1 MTNKSQNELI
11 NESIAVLGSSGS
23 VGRQALEVAAL
34 HGTPVKL
41 ISVRSS
47 VDCAEEQIRRFSP
60 ALCAVTDEGAARD
73 LAIRVRDTG
82 TRIIPGDE
90 GLLEAIASCGAH
102 TVVNAVLGMAG
113 LRPSLAAVTS
123 GARRLAL
130 SNKESMVIAGEIV
143 RAEADRCRCDILPVD
158 SEHCAI
164 HQCLASGAHGDVK
177 SLILTASGGPFY
189 QFTPERLRD
198 VTLEETLAHP
208 TWKMGAKITVD
219 SATLMNKGFEV
230 IEAVRL
236 FDIPAEKIKVV
247 VHRESIMH
255 SAVEYIDNMIVAQL
269 GVPDMRACVQYALT
283 YPSRIEGLTPPLD
296 LAALGRMTFGAPDP
310 DAFPLLPAAYRAV
323 SAGGA
328 TPAVL
333 NASNEIAVAAF
344 LDRRLSFCG
353 ISEAVSAVTDSLAD
367 RASTASTLEEILS
380 FDTEARERTK
390 ELIRS
395 K

>member
-1 MTNKSQNELI
+1 MNKTNELI

-34 HGTPVKL
+34 HGTPVRM

-47 VDCAEEQIRRFSP
+47 VDSAEEQIRRFSP
-60 ALCAVTDEGAARD
+60 KICSVTDEVAARE
-73 LAIRVRDTG
+73 LAIRVADTG
-82 TRIIPGDE
+82 TKIVSGEE
-90 GLLEAIASCGAH
+90 GLLDSIAGCGAH
-102 TVVNAVLGMAG
+102 TVVNSILGMAG
-113 LRPSLAAVTS
+113 LRPSLAAVSS

-143 RAEADRCRCDILPVD
+143 RREAKAHDCAILPVD

-164 HQCLASGAHGDVK
+164 HQCLGAGRHCDVK
-177 SLILTASGGPFY
+177 ALVLTASGGPFFGY
-189 QFTPERLRD
+189 SKEKLRG
-198 VTLEETLAHP
+198 VTLEETLDHP

-255 SAVEYIDNMIVAQL
+255 SAVEYIDNMIIAQL
-269 GVPDMRACVQYALT
+269 GIPDMRACVQYALT
-283 YPSRIEGLTPPLD
+283 YPTRIEGLTPPLD
-296 LAALGRMTFGAPDP
+296 FASLGKMTFADPDR
-310 DAFPLLPAAYRAV
+310 DAFPLLDTAYRAV
-323 SAGGA
+323 SIGGA

-344 LDRRLSFCG
+344 LDRRISFCE
-353 ISEAVSAVTDSLAD
+353 ISELVSGVTDRLSA
-367 RASTASTLEEILS
+367 RAASAETLEEILG
-380 FDTEARERTK
+380 FDAEAREITA
-390 ELIRS
+390 ELIGR